1 MDTWAPVHNHEV
13 VEVSVSCS
21 ASWLYLVFVH
31 KDVPRGGT
39 AARGWELLS
48 NTSKRR

>member
-21 ASWLYLVFVH
+21 ASWLYSYTRMCHVAGQRPV
-31 KDVPRGGT
+31 GGNCF
-39 AARGWELLS
+39 RILPS
-48 NTSKRR
+48 DID